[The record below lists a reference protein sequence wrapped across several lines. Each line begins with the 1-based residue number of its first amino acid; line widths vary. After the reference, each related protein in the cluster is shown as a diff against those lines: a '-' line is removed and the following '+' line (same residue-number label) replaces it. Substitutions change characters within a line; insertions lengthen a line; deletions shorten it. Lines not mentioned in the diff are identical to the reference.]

1 MQYNPS
7 VYCLRFLFVL
17 LLFQCPSKADTSSPS
32 IQFVQPVQVNILL
45 WSLMIEDTEAVFY
58 NRLFLLESPYLPFL
72 QTTAPLTPLMTD
84 CLTYLEEVEEATGTS
99 FPVFPIC
106 LEARSLAKEEANQ
119 VTRLQDH
126 QDQDPPMVLQQ
137 LDHHTRLL
145 LQITG
150 NTNFSSIATMNTNRC
165 TKATIKQLWS
175 STSPPSWLR
184 STTSASHWIWS
195 TSGSCHQWKLQSTLI
210 HVLYNSSEQQQQQ
223 Q

>member
-1 MQYNPS
+1 M
-7 VYCLRFLFVL
+7 
-17 LLFQCPSKADTSSPS
+17 K
-32 IQFVQPVQVNILL
+32 
-45 WSLMIEDTEAVFY
+45 EETEAVFY
-58 NRLFLLESPYLPFL
+58 NRLFLLESPYLQFL

-145 LQITG
+145 LPITG
-150 NTNFSSIATMNTNRC
+150 NISLLLQPWIQIDVPRLPSSSYGVPRAPPVGYGVPQAPPIGYGVPQAPAISGNY
-165 TKATIKQLWS
+165 KAPS
-175 STSPPSWLR
+175 STSFTTPQNNNNNNINSNSNNLNGFASSDSYQSQNRPNRESLR
-184 STTSASHWIWS
+184 VSFIR
-195 TSGSCHQWKLQSTLI
+195 L
-210 HVLYNSSEQQQQQ
+210 VF
-223 Q
+223 

>member
-1 MQYNPS
+1 M
-7 VYCLRFLFVL
+7 
-17 LLFQCPSKADTSSPS
+17 KEE
-32 IQFVQPVQVNILL
+32 I
-45 WSLMIEDTEAVFY
+45 EAVFY
-58 NRLFLLESPYLPFL
+58 NRLFLLESPYLLFL

-195 TSGSCHQWKLQSTLI
+195 TSSSCNHWKLQSSLI
-210 HVLYNSSEQQQQQ
+210 HVLYNSSEQQQHQHQ
-223 Q
+223 